1 MYICVSFCFFQFIDL
16 HFEIFLS
23 CLVSSCV
30 VVGAMASKKSELNVR
45 DDSGVPIERSHC
57 ITGVTDTPSVVR
69 SGSSSSISSSV
80 EPSPGPSR
88 TPSPGPSRTPSP
100 SCSLQSS
107 KQFSAKRKAPAR
119 GKLISISIKDKLDIL
134 NALEKGTKVRE
145 IVSKYKIG
153 SSTVYDKK
161 KAKNELRNFQSQQ
174 NIAAGAE
181 NLAKRKRLVTG
192 RIKTIDE
199 SVYEWYKQ
207 QRSVGVPIRGTDL
220 QDAADRFAKH
230 LNIQNFTASNGWLFR
245 FRSRHGISNR
255 KICGESM
262 SADESSVEPFC
273 NRLNEIIE
281 STGLEKSQIY
291 NGDETGLFWKQLPE
305 NSQAQ
310 RNLSSVPGH
319 KLNKQRLSALL
330 VANADGSHRLKSA
343 IVGHAKKPRAIKD
356 VMDKLPVIYYHNK
369 KAWFTQEIFS
379 DWFFKHFIPEVR
391 RHQTLVLKKPSDA
404 VMALLLLD
412 NAPSHPDDSKLISD
426 DGKIKVLYLPPNTT
440 SLIQPMDQG
449 IIYTCKRHYRKK
461 QLQDCLVV
469 IPDDTA
475 EEDTRGADTL
485 AKLKAYN
492 LRDAIYNW
500 AESWQSVKVET
511 LINCWNKL
519 LRGVSEF
526 GCDFEGF
533 DTDDPF
539 LNILEQCGETEVTP
553 SMVRE
558 WLEDEE
564 DPGHHLRTEEEIAA
578 DISGTEE
585 VIADSDEDDSP
596 PRKLRVSKAREAI
609 DELLQFTE
617 DCEKKEVQK
626 FYATL
631 RSLRQEI
638 ISIQ

>member
-1 MYICVSFCFFQFIDL
+1 MYVCVSFCFFQFIDL
-16 HFEIFLS
+16 HLEIFLS

-69 SGSSSSISSSV
+69 CGSSSSISSSV
-80 EPSPGPSR
+80 EPSPGPSRTPSPGPSRTPSPGPSRTPSPGPSRTPSPGPSRTPSPGPSRTPSPGPSRTPSPGPSRTPSPGPSRTPSPGPSR

-145 IVSKYKIG
+145 IVAKYKIG
-153 SSTVYDKK
+153 SSTVYDIK

-181 NLAKRKRLVTG
+181 HLAKRKRLVTG
-192 RIKTIDE
+192 RMKTIDE

-207 QRSVGVPIRGTDL
+207 QRSVGVPVRGTDL
-220 QDAADRFAKH
+220 QDAANRFAKH

-319 KLNKQRLSALL
+319 KLNRQRLSALL
-330 VANADGSHRLKSA
+330 VPNADGSHRLKSA
-343 IVGHAKKPRAIKD
+343 IVSHAKKPRAIKD
-356 VMDKLPVIYYHNK
+356 RDGQITRNIFPQ
-369 KAWFTQEIFS
+369 QEG
-379 DWFFKHFIPEVR
+379 
-391 RHQTLVLKKPSDA
+391 LVHS
-404 VMALLLLD
+404 
-412 NAPSHPDDSKLISD
+412 
-426 DGKIKVLYLPPNTT
+426 
-440 SLIQPMDQG
+440 
-449 IIYTCKRHYRKK
+449 
-461 QLQDCLVV
+461 
-469 IPDDTA
+469 
-475 EEDTRGADTL
+475 
-485 AKLKAYN
+485 
-492 LRDAIYNW
+492 RD
-500 AESWQSVKVET
+500 
-511 LINCWNKL
+511 L
-519 LRGVSEF
+519 F
-526 GCDFEGF
+526 
-533 DTDDPF
+533 
-539 LNILEQCGETEVTP
+539 
-553 SMVRE
+553 
-558 WLEDEE
+558 
-564 DPGHHLRTEEEIAA
+564 
-578 DISGTEE
+578 
-585 VIADSDEDDSP
+585 
-596 PRKLRVSKAREAI
+596 
-609 DELLQFTE
+609 
-617 DCEKKEVQK
+617 
-626 FYATL
+626 
-631 RSLRQEI
+631 
-638 ISIQ
+638 

>member
-1 MYICVSFCFFQFIDL
+1 MYVYVSFCFFQFIDL

-30 VVGAMASKKSELNVR
+30 VVGAMASKKKELYVR

-88 TPSPGPSRTPSP
+88 TPSPGPSRTPSLGPSRTPSLGPSRTPSPGPSRTPSPGPSRTPSP
-100 SCSLQSS
+100 SCSLQSL

-119 GKLISISIKDKLDIL
+119 GKLISISIRDKLDIL
-134 NALEKGTKVRE
+134 NALEKETKVRE
-145 IVSKYKIG
+145 IVAKYKIG
-153 SSTVYDKK
+153 SSTVYDIK

-181 NLAKRKRLVTG
+181 HFAKRKRLVTG
-192 RIKTIDE
+192 RMKTIDE

-207 QRSVGVPIRGTDL
+207 QRSVGVPIRGTDF
-220 QDAADRFAKH
+220 QDAANRFAKH

-319 KLNKQRLSALL
+319 KLNQQRLSALL
-330 VANADGSHRLKSA
+330 VANADGSQRLKNA

-379 DWFFKHFIPEVR
+379 DWFFKQFIP
-391 RHQTLVLKKPSDA
+391 
-404 VMALLLLD
+404 
-412 NAPSHPDDSKLISD
+412 

-500 AESWQSVKVET
+500 AESWQ
-511 LINCWNKL
+511 C
-519 LRGVSEF
+519 
-526 GCDFEGF
+526 
-533 DTDDPF
+533 
-539 LNILEQCGETEVTP
+539 Q
-553 SMVRE
+553 
-558 WLEDEE
+558 
-564 DPGHHLRTEEEIAA
+564 
-578 DISGTEE
+578 SGN
-585 VIADSDEDDSP
+585 SN
-596 PRKLRVSKAREAI
+596 
-609 DELLQFTE
+609 
-617 DCEKKEVQK
+617 
-626 FYATL
+626 
-631 RSLRQEI
+631 
-638 ISIQ
+638 